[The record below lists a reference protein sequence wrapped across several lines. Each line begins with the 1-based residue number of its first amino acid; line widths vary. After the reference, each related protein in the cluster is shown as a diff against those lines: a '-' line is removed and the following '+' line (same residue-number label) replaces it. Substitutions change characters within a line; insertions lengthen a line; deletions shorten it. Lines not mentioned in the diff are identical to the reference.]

1 MAYCRIFVCG
11 NIFIFGAA
19 CSLFCVVVSY
29 FWLFFVPWK
38 FGANFA
44 MLESMW
50 GGGAI
55 LFLCQVAIPVFLDL
69 GGKVTKPNFSIFLT
83 KNQLFWFF
91 LTFSTENHF
100 LDIFDQ
106 NRLFKGFSTFLT
118 INRFFRYF
126 WPKSTFQKF
135 FRHYRPKINFFDIF
149 DQKSTLWTF
158 FYIFDQKR
166 TFSMFLTKNWLFET
180 FGIFDPKSF
189 FDIFDQKSNFMK
201 FLDIFHQKLTSS
213 IFPSQNRFF
222 WYFRTKKTSFSIF
235 LTKNYSLK

>member
-50 GGGAI
+50 GGGWGAI

-91 LTFSTENHF
+91 FWHFRPKIIFWIFLTKIDFLKVFRHF
-100 LDIFDQ
+100 WPKIDFFDIFDQ
-106 NRLFKGFSTFLT
+106 NRLF
-118 INRFFRYF
+118 R
-126 WPKSTFQKF
+126 
-135 FRHYRPKINFFDIF
+135 NFFDII
-149 DQKSTLWTF
+149 DQKS
-158 FYIFDQKR
+158 I
-166 TFSMFLTKNWLFET
+166 S
-180 FGIFDPKSF
+180 
-189 FDIFDQKSNFMK
+189 
-201 FLDIFHQKLTSS
+201 
-213 IFPSQNRFF
+213 
-222 WYFRTKKTSFSIF
+222 SIF
-235 LTKNYSLK
+235 LTKNRLFGHFSIFSIKNGLFRCFWPKIDFLKLSAFST